1 MSIYTDTRDEQDA
14 DYQRTLF
21 IDSLVDQRAEVTI
34 VLTNGDSRTGIV
46 KPHPT
51 DPGDYVIRSDEWDFL
66 ASVSTRAAFVFA
78 VEDVR
83 TVVFE

>member
-1 MSIYTDTRDEQDA
+1 MSTYTDTRDEQDA

-34 VLTNGDSRTGIV
+34 ILTNGESRTGMV
-46 KPHPT
+46 SPHPT
-51 DPGDYVIRSDEWDFL
+51 EPGEYLIRADEWDF
-66 ASVSTRAAFVFA
+66 SDRGAAFVFA